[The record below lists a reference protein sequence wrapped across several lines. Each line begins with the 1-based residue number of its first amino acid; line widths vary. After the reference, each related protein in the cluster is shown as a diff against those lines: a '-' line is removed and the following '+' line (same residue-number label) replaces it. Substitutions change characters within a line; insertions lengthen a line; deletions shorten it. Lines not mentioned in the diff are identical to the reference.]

1 VPRPA
6 ILATGSAVPE
16 TIRTNDD
23 PIFDWLRQHP
33 PPGQSLFEGYE
44 ERRIL
49 RPGERLTDL
58 MLEAAGKALSGA
70 GLSSNG
76 IDLLIGHASV
86 SEWQMPNDLIAVGKE
101 LSLEPTTTII
111 PVNSEYANFNHGVV
125 AADALLSAGRSKR
138 ALVVVGANWSRYV
151 DYHTAPSVSAGD
163 GAGAA
168 VMAMTDDTSLFRVLD
183 MGVDA
188 DRSYLGGLYMAA
200 DPAAPPTD
208 PPTFLGPVF
217 HIIDPTGIQAFKS
230 FGIPRPP
237 KLVQNVLHR
246 NGLEPSDIA
255 FVGHQTSTVLNDAW
269 KNALKPAVFIET
281 LARYAN
287 MTSASI
293 PVNLDICADRIT
305 TSNVALVALGPE
317 PSCNV
322 VLLERAV

>member
-23 PIFDWLRQHP
+23 PIFDWLHANP
-33 PPGQSLFEGYE
+33 PPEPLFEGYE

-58 MLEAAGKALSGA
+58 MVAAAQKAMSKA
-70 GLSSNG
+70 GLLPSDV
-76 IDLLIGHASV
+76 DLLIGYASI
-86 SEWQMPNDLIAVGKE
+86 SEWQMPNELVAVAEE
-101 LSLEPTTTII
+101 LSLAETVMII

-125 AADALLSAGRSKR
+125 VADALLSAGHAKR
-138 ALVVVGANWSRYV
+138 ALVVVGADWSRYV
-151 DYHTAPSVSAGD
+151 DYHTPPSVSAAD

-168 VMAMTDDTSLFRVLD
+168 LMAMSDDPSLFHVLD
-183 MGVDA
+183 VAADA
-188 DRSYLGGLYMAA
+188 ERKYLGGLYVAA
-200 DPAAPPTD
+200 DSATPPTN
-208 PPTFLGPVF
+208 PPTFLAPVF
-217 HIIDPTGIQAFKS
+217 HLNQTGKQAFKD

-237 KLVQNVLHR
+237 QVVLRVLHR
-246 NGLEPSDIA
+246 HGLEPPDVA
-255 FVGHQTSTVLNDAW
+255 FVGHQTSTILNEPW
-269 KNALKPAVFIET
+269 KSAFKWGAFIET

-293 PVNLDICADRIT
+293 PVNLDVCADQIL
-305 TSNVALVALGPE
+305 TSYVALVALGPE